1 MSDKIPA
8 VGSKAAVWHNN
19 AKHTSG
25 GLTKKDLMF
34 RKGRIISRKK
44 HAAGKKAI
52 KHLVSLGYKAKKG
65 SFTLFRKSMA
75 QKKGQKKGRKG
86 QKSRKRGHRGGSLRE
101 YFNAFTGSTGATGAA
116 GATGATGPATP
127 PATATPPAPATPPAA
142 AKPMPK

>member
-75 QKKGQKKGRKG
+75 QKKKG
-86 QKSRKRGHRGGSLRE
+86 QKSRKRGHRGGGLME
-101 YFNAFTGSTGATGAA
+101 YFKEAVGA
-116 GATGATGPATP
+116 GATGATAANGPPAATAP
-127 PATATPPAPATPPAA
+127 PATATPATAT
-142 AKPMPK
+142 K

>member
-1 MSDKIPA
+1 
-8 VGSKAAVWHNN
+8 
-19 AKHTSG
+19 
-25 GLTKKDLMF
+25 MF

-86 QKSRKRGHRGGSLRE
+86 HKSRKRGHRGGGIME
-101 YFNAFTGSTGATGAA
+101 YFDTIKTAVGAN
-116 GATGATGPATP
+116 GPATAPAPAANAPAATGSP
-127 PATATPPAPATPPAA
+127 PAT
-142 AKPMPK
+142 K

>member
-75 QKKGQKKGRKG
+75 QKRQKKGH
-86 QKSRKRGHRGGSLRE
+86 KSRKRGHRGGGIME
-101 YFNAFTGSTGATGAA
+101 YFKSAVAGTGATGAA
-116 GATGATGPATP
+116 PA
-127 PATATPPAPATPPAA
+127 PPAPAASAPPAPPA
-142 AKPMPK
+142 PKPMPAK